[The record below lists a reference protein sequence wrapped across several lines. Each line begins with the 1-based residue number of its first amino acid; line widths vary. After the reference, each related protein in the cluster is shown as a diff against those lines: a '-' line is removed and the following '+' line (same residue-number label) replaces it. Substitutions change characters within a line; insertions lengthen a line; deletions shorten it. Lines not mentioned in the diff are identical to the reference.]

1 MIARS
6 LTLVVTIALA
16 LFVAPLG
23 AEAQQAA
30 KVWRIGLIHVGLDHV
45 PPSLPTL
52 REGLRVLGY
61 EESRNIRLDFRN
73 VADEAATH
81 AVAQEFV
88 RERVDLIVV
97 FEDQAMRG
105 LKATPSQIPIVFL
118 HLTDPVFDGYVASL
132 ARPGGNATGF
142 NNLLVSPSKQIEIFS
157 EFMPRPRRL
166 LVLLDP
172 KNAFT
177 QRALPEMRNAAAA
190 LRLQLT
196 EREVAS
202 ASDIERVLGAADR
215 SNTDGVIAM
224 PPLVTN
230 LFSLILRLTTERRLP
245 LVSPRK
251 EWVQVQQ
258 GALFSYGPDLA
269 AIGRAAATYVDKILK
284 GAKPADLPVEQ
295 PTKFELVINAKTA
308 KALGL
313 TIPQLIL
320 LRADEVI
327 E

>member
-1 MIARS
+1 MMDRRAF
-6 LTLVVTIALA
+6 LGTLAGGLLA
-16 LFVAPLG
+16 APRA

-30 KVWRIGLIHVGLDHV
+30 KVWRIGLMHVGLDHV

-61 EESRNIRLDFRN
+61 EEGRNIRLDFRN
-73 VADEAATH
+73 LADEAAAH

-97 FEDQAMRG
+97 FEDQGMRG

-142 NNLLVSPSKQIEIFS
+142 NNLLVSPSKHIEIFS

-172 KNAFT
+172 TNAFT
-177 QRALPEMRNAAAA
+177 QRVLPELRNAAAA

-215 SNTDGVIAM
+215 SNTDGVFAM
-224 PPLVTN
+224 PPLTTN
-230 LFSLILRLTTERRLP
+230 LFALILRLTTERRLA
-245 LVSPRK
+245 LLGFHK
-251 EWVQVQQ
+251 GWVQQ

-313 TIPQLIL
+313 TIPALLL

>member
-1 MIARS
+1 MGRFRRRQFVIAAGV
-6 LTLVVTIALA
+6 LLA
-16 LFVAPLG
+16 APL
-23 AEAQQAA
+23 AAKAQQAA

-73 VADEAATH
+73 LADEAAAH

-142 NNLLVSPSKQIEIFS
+142 NTLLVSPSKHIEIFS

-172 KNAFT
+172 TNAFT

-224 PPLVTN
+224 PPLTTN
-230 LFSLILRLTTERRLP
+230 LFALILRLTTERRLP
-245 LVSPRK
+245 LVSFRK
-251 EWVQVQQ
+251 EWVQQ
-258 GALFSYGPDLA
+258 GALFSYAPDLPT
-269 AIGRAAATYVDKILK
+269 IGRAAATYVDKILR

-295 PTKFELVINAKTA
+295 PTRFELVINLNTA
-308 KALGL
+308 RALGL
-313 TIPQLIL
+313 TIPQSLL
-320 LRADEVI
+320 LRADRII

>member
-1 MIARS
+1 MMDRRAF
-6 LTLVVTIALA
+6 LGTLAGGLLA
-16 LFVAPLG
+16 APRA

-30 KVWRIGLIHVGLDHV
+30 KVWRIGLMHVGLDHV

-61 EESRNIRLDFRN
+61 EEGRNIRLDFRN
-73 VADEAATH
+73 LADEAAAH

-97 FEDQAMRG
+97 FEDQGMRA

-118 HLTDPVFDGYVASL
+118 HLSDPVFDGFVASL

-142 NNLLVSPSKQIEIFS
+142 NNWLVSPSKHLEIFS

-172 KNAFT
+172 TNALT
-177 QRALPEMRNAAAA
+177 QRVLPEARNAAAT
-190 LRLQLT
+190 LRLQFT

-215 SNTDGVIAM
+215 SNTDGVIAL
-224 PPLVTN
+224 PPLTTN
-230 LFSLILRLTTERRLP
+230 LFALILRLTTERRLA
-245 LVSPRK
+245 LLGFHK
-251 EWVQVQQ
+251 GWVQQ

-313 TIPQLIL
+313 TIPALLL

>member
-97 FEDQAMRG
+97 FEDQGMRA

-118 HLTDPVFDGYVASL
+118 HLSDPVFDGFVASL

-224 PPLVTN
+224 PPLP
-230 LFSLILRLTTERRLP
+230 FSLILRLTTERRLP

-251 EWVQVQQ
+251 EWVQQ

>member
-1 MIARS
+1 MTTRRTFLATVTGA
-6 LTLVVTIALA
+6 TLA
-16 LFVAPLG
+16 APLG

-30 KVWRIGLIHVGLDHV
+30 KVWRIGLMHVGLDHV
-45 PPSLPTL
+45 PLALPTL

-61 EESRNIRLDFRN
+61 EEGRNIRLDFRN
-73 VADEAATH
+73 LADEAAAH

-97 FEDQAMRG
+97 FEDQGMRG

-118 HLTDPVFDGYVASL
+118 HLTDPVVDGYVASL

-142 NNLLVSPSKQIEIFS
+142 ITLLVSLSKQLEIFS

-172 KNAFT
+172 TNAST
-177 QRALPEMRNAAAA
+177 QSLLPEMRNAAAA

-215 SNTDGVIAM
+215 SNTDGVIPL
-224 PPLVTN
+224 PPVFPN
-230 LFSLILRLTTERRLP
+230 FFSLFLRLTTERRLA
-245 LVSPRK
+245 LVSFHK
-251 EWVQVQQ
+251 GWVQQ

-295 PTKFELVINAKTA
+295 PTRFELVINAKTA

-313 TIPQLIL
+313 TIPPL
-320 LRADEVI
+320 LLLQATEVI